1 MGRPSKA
8 PLDLLKTK
16 VWLAE
21 VMRLSGAGN
30 VNQLGELLD
39 DVDTKKMLYRYEKGS
54 NAVSAK
60 MLAYIDSSLKKAVPH
75 FVGGS
80 KAFTVGPASR
90 RAPIENAPL
99 WNALDDSIDLV
110 WEVMLDYDP
119 PLAAQRLLGTPFA
132 LRCSFLT
139 VQLFGTADPKPHWH
153 SPDAENQVAKAYAA
167 GDLAVDIDLLTFAIA
182 AWRMAHFV
190 GEAQPMLDYI
200 LIGLLDKAAQD
211 VLVQA
216 FPHIADSRLV
226 ASIGEDLCTRLYEL
240 DMANL
245 ARAKEAITDMDHLTS
260 VYPSTMLAQDVHAV
274 QADYQIPFDSQHWYR
289 AVERRS
295 VSTFLKR
302 RGLGNARAAA

>member
-1 MGRPSKA
+1 
-8 PLDLLKTK
+8 
-16 VWLAE
+16 
-21 VMRLSGAGN
+21 MRLSGAGN

-60 MLAYIDSSLKKAVPH
+60 MLAYVDSSLKKAVPH

-153 SPDAENQVAKAYAA
+153 APDAENQVAKAYAA

-182 AWRMAHFV
+182 AWRMAHFI

-200 LIGLLDKAAQD
+200 MVGLLDGAAQD
-211 VLVQA
+211 VLVNA
-216 FPHIADSRLV
+216 FPRIADSRLV

-245 ARAKEAITDMDHLTS
+245 VSAKEAITDMDHLTS

-274 QADYQIPFDSQHWYR
+274 HADYQIPFDSQHWYR